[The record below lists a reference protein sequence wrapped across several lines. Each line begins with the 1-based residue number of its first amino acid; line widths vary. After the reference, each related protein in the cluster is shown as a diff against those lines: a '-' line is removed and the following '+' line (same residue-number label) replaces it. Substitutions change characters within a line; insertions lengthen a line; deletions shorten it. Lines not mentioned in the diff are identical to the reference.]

1 MQPTPDSLPN
11 MVPGVIQQT
20 YCEFPPIDGQKKG
33 IATPPRSPLPY
44 LGLSTGAANK
54 AGTIAGEPPGSSGYA
69 RVAFGANYFAASPN
83 EYTTVA
89 TVSVNVAP
97 FTFPTPTGA
106 WPTVLSVFMADAP
119 TGGNVIW
126 MANLSAPR
134 TFGVGVVPG
143 FAAGAIVISR

>member
-1 MQPTPDSLPN
+1 MPATIVGPN
-11 MVPGVIQQT
+11 TGSFTTAYEDILNNWLFHGTVPARILT
-20 YCEFPPIDGQKKG
+20 K
-33 IATPPRSPLPY
+33 Y

-54 AGTIAGEPPGSSGYA
+54 AGTIAGEPPGAAGYA

-143 FAAGAIVISR
+143 FAAGTIVISR